1 MGPRNHNPSKTG
13 FCTNGSN
20 GVCNTI
26 KRTSGQF
33 GKRAAVWA
41 YLADPE
47 RFRLCNR
54 AIARQVGCGATLVN
68 ELRRVYARGSEA
80 LPPPGVHAGTPEPGR
95 APPGL
100 PRNTFEV
107 PPLDSLQ
114 GWHNA
119 TPAERA
125 KFVDAV
131 GLWNLFNAAPEDHR
145 VAFVARLARLAV
157 AALSSFS

>member
-1 MGPRNHNPSKTG
+1 M
-13 FCTNGSN
+13 
-20 GVCNTI
+20 
-26 KRTSGQF
+26 
-33 GKRAAVWA
+33 WA

-47 RFRLCNR
+47 RSRLSNR
-54 AIARQVGCGATLVN
+54 AIARQIGCGATLVN
-68 ELRRVYARGSEA
+68 KLRRVYARGSEA

-107 PPLDSLQ
+107 PPLNSLQ

-157 AALSSFS
+157 RP